1 MYIPTVFQT
10 TFLHNLDCFL
20 SDYKSRYEK
29 TYSFSCDINCAA
41 ACCLQYNQNKR

>member
-20 SDYKSRYEK
+20 SDYKFRYEK
-29 TYSFSCDINCAA
+29 TYPFHRNINRVAA
-41 ACCLQYNQNKR
+41 FRL